1 MNKNS
6 QLVAACLT
14 FSLMTVSAAQAEGI
28 RPDQAAFREIYKEL
42 VETNTTLSAGSCT
55 EAAQKMAARLRAA
68 GYPDSDLHLFSTPD
82 HPKEGGLVA
91 ILPGTDAKAKAI
103 LLLAH
108 IDVVEAKRED
118 WERDP
123 FKLIEEGGYF
133 YARGSL
139 DDKSMAATW
148 VDTLIRL
155 RGERTKPRRT
165 IKMALTCGEETSGA
179 FNGAEYLV
187 KEQRDLIDAAFAL
200 NEGSWGMLDANGKRV
215 MMGVQAGEK
224 TTQNFRLE
232 VTNPGGHSS
241 RPVKNNAIYHLAGA
255 LKGIEAYAFPIK
267 LNDTTRVYFSRMATI
282 VGGEAGAAM
291 TKLVA
296 DPTDAAAAA
305 KVAEDPTWNGM
316 LHTTCVAT
324 MLDAGHATNALPQR
338 ARANV
343 NCRIYPNEPIESVR
357 QALEKAAA
365 LKRDDPA
372 IRTSLAYA
380 YLLRNDNK
388 AWDEATAALKLDP
401 NIAEA
406 HYILGVSSLRSAS
419 YNVAYER
426 AKKAIALN
434 PKFTNA
440 YLLKSQALISSFAQ
454 QSGTVIRPVSSRGE
468 MLQEAAGDLEKYLSL
483 GPKITNIEFY
493 KDYFESIRFFAEF
506 YNRPENQKPI
516 SFDPA
521 PVDDPK
527 VTPLKITAKPRANYT
542 DGARTNG
549 ISGIVR
555 LLVGFSADGT
565 IKHILIL
572 KSLDSGLD
580 RNAVAAARQIRFE
593 PKQIDGKPV
602 SVVRVVEYSFTV
614 Y

>member
-6 QLVAACLT
+6 QLVAACLAL
-14 FSLMTVSAAQAEGI
+14 SLTTGTAAQAEGI

-68 GYPDSDLHLFSTPD
+68 GYPDSDLHLFSAAD

-91 ILPGTDAKAKAI
+91 ILPGTDAQAKAI

-187 KEQRDLIDAAFAL
+187 KEKRDLIDAAFAL

-255 LKGIEAYAFPIK
+255 LKGIEHYEFPIK

-296 DPTDAAAAA
+296 DPSDAAAAA

-343 NCRIYPNEPIESVR
+343 NCRIYPGEPIESVR

-365 LKRDDPA
+365 DPEVKVSTLETRGPPSVVPPLTKEIMGPIEKVSA
-372 IRTSLAYA
+372 KIYPGVAVIP
-380 YLLRNDNK
+380 LLQPG
-388 AWDEATAALKLDP
+388 ATDGQFLSPAGIATYGINGLFLDP
-401 NIAEA
+401 D
-406 HYILGVSSLRSAS
+406 LGGIHGL
-419 YNVAYER
+419 NER
-426 AKKAIALN
+426 
-434 PKFTNA
+434 
-440 YLLKSQALISSFAQ
+440 
-454 QSGTVIRPVSSRGE
+454 
-468 MLQEAAGDLEKYLSL
+468 
-483 GPKITNIEFY
+483 
-493 KDYFESIRFFAEF
+493 
-506 YNRPENQKPI
+506 
-516 SFDPA
+516 
-521 PVDDPK
+521 
-527 VTPLKITAKPRANYT
+527 
-542 DGARTNG
+542 
-549 ISGIVR
+549 
-555 LLVGFSADGT
+555 
-565 IKHILIL
+565 
-572 KSLDSGLD
+572 
-580 RNAVAAARQIRFE
+580 
-593 PKQIDGKPV
+593 
-602 SVVRVVEYSFTV
+602 VRVQSLYDGRDFLYELVKIYAAQR
-614 Y
+614 

>member
-6 QLVAACLT
+6 QLVAACLAL
-14 FSLMTVSAAQAEGI
+14 SLTTGTAAQAEGI

-68 GYPDSDLHLFSTPD
+68 GYPDSDLHLFSAAD

-91 ILPGTDAKAKAI
+91 ILPGTDAQAKAI

-187 KEQRDLIDAAFAL
+187 KEKRDLIDAAFAL

-255 LKGIEAYAFPIK
+255 LKGIEHYEFPIK

-343 NCRIYPNEPIESVR
+343 NCRIYPGEPIESVR

-365 LKRDDPA
+365 DPEVKVSTLETRGPPSVVPPLTKEIMGPIEKVSA
-372 IRTSLAYA
+372 KIYPGVAVIP
-380 YLLRNDNK
+380 LLQPG
-388 AWDEATAALKLDP
+388 ATDGQFLSPAGIATYGINGLFLDP
-401 NIAEA
+401 D
-406 HYILGVSSLRSAS
+406 LGGIHGL
-419 YNVAYER
+419 NER
-426 AKKAIALN
+426 
-434 PKFTNA
+434 
-440 YLLKSQALISSFAQ
+440 
-454 QSGTVIRPVSSRGE
+454 
-468 MLQEAAGDLEKYLSL
+468 
-483 GPKITNIEFY
+483 
-493 KDYFESIRFFAEF
+493 
-506 YNRPENQKPI
+506 
-516 SFDPA
+516 
-521 PVDDPK
+521 
-527 VTPLKITAKPRANYT
+527 
-542 DGARTNG
+542 
-549 ISGIVR
+549 
-555 LLVGFSADGT
+555 
-565 IKHILIL
+565 
-572 KSLDSGLD
+572 
-580 RNAVAAARQIRFE
+580 
-593 PKQIDGKPV
+593 
-602 SVVRVVEYSFTV
+602 VRVQSLYDGRDFLYELVKIYAAQR
-614 Y
+614 